1 VARSANTGIS
11 AVIDPL
17 GNIVAQKGWDE
28 KAVIKNNI
36 PTKSTL
42 TFYAK
47 YGDWVYLIF
56 SCFAVL
62 LILQGAYKRFK
73 K

>member
-1 VARSANTGIS
+1 MARSANTGVS
-11 AVIDPL
+11 AIIDPL

-28 KAVIKNNI
+28 QAVIKYPV
-36 PTKSTL
+36 PTKSTI

-47 YGDWVYLIF
+47 YGDWLYQIF
-56 SCFAVL
+56 SFFAVL
-62 LILQGAYKRFK
+62 LLLRGFYNRFK

>member
-17 GNIVAQKGWDE
+17 GNMVAKKGWDE
-28 KAVIKNNI
+28 KGVIKYQI

-47 YGDWVYLIF
+47 YGDWLYQIF
-56 SCFAVL
+56 SFFAVL
-62 LILQGAYKRFK
+62 LLLKGLYKRFK
-73 K
+73 

>member
-11 AVIDPL
+11 AVINPL
-17 GNIVAQKGWDE
+17 GNIVAQKGWGE
-28 KAVIKNNI
+28 MGVIKYQI
-36 PTKSTL
+36 PIKSNL

-47 YGDWVYLIF
+47 YGDWLYLIF
-56 SCFAVL
+56 SSFAVL
-62 LILQGAYKRFK
+62 LFIQGIYKRFK

>member
-1 VARSANTGIS
+1 VSAI
-11 AVIDPL
+11 IDPL
-17 GNIVAQKGWDE
+17 GNIVAQRGWDQQ
-28 KAVIKNNI
+28 AVIKYPV

-47 YGDWVYLIF
+47 YGDWLYQIF
-56 SCFAVL
+56 SFFAVL
-62 LILQGAYKRFK
+62 LLLKGLYNRFK